1 MKIHNPKEF
10 FAIETKNTERVKII
24 LPIIIL
30 TILVAIDQITKLI
43 AVERL
48 MPIGTYPVIPGILS
62 FTYLENRGAGFG
74 ILQGARWF
82 FVAVTIVTLIAIAY
96 YYIKLPQK
104 KPFNYIRVGLVI
116 IAAGAIGNGIDRLLN
131 GFVVDFIHLRFINFP
146 VFNIADIYVT
156 VGAVLLAVLALFF
169 VKEHDLDEMKTNKKI
184 SDSDTSSADTH
195 VKTSGDEA

>member
-1 MKIHNPKEF
+1 M
-10 FAIETKNTERVKII
+10 

-43 AVERL
+43 VVERL
-48 MPIGTYPVIPGILS
+48 MPISTYPVIPGILS

-82 FVAVTIVTLIAIAY
+82 FVAVTIATLIAIAY
-96 YYIKLPQK
+96 YYIKLPKK
-104 KPFNYIRVGLVI
+104 KPFNYVRIGLVI

-131 GFVVDFIHLRFINFP
+131 GFVVDFLHLRFINFP

-156 VGAVLLAVLALFF
+156 IGAVLLAVLALFF
-169 VKEHDLDEMKTNKKI
+169 VKESDLNEMKRSKKGASGG
-184 SDSDTSSADTH
+184 SDSADPP
-195 VKTSGDEA
+195 VEVSGDEA

>member
-1 MKIHNPKEF
+1 
-10 FAIETKNTERVKII
+10 
-24 LPIIIL
+24 
-30 TILVAIDQITKLI
+30 
-43 AVERL
+43 

-82 FVAVTIVTLIAIAY
+82 FIAVTIATLIAIAY
-96 YYIKLPQK
+96 YYIKLPKK
-104 KPFNYIRVGLVI
+104 KPFNVVRAGLVI

-131 GFVVDFIHLRFINFP
+131 GFVVDFLHLRFINFP

-169 VKEHDLDEMKTNKKI
+169 VKEEDLKEMKSKKKSSGMDSAPTVE
-184 SDSDTSSADTH
+184 SDE
-195 VKTSGDEA
+195 VSGGEA